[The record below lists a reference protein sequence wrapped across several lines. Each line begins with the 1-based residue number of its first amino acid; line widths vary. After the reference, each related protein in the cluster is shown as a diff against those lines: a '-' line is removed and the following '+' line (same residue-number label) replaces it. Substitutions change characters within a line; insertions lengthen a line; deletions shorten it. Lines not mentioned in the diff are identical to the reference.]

1 MIASAPR
8 VAYHYLR
15 IPQTDKGIN
24 LVNAGV
30 LYYHYWHI

>member
-15 IPQTDKGIN
+15 IPQPGKGIN

-30 LYYHYWHI
+30 LCYHYYHI